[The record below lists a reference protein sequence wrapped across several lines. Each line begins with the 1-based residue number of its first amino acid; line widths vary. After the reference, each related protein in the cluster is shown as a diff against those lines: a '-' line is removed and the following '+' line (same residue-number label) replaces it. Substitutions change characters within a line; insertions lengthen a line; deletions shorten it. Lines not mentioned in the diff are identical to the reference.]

1 MRPLCVSTDII
12 ILGALQ
18 LPLRV
23 DTEEHLQRL
32 DQGHGSLCLLPET
45 YYWVYVSSK
54 LSIYIQIWC
63 TNQCR
68 SPRLWYISGSRPDT
82 SWGTVVIKVFSP
94 KVLLLVVYMSTG
106 S

>member
-45 YYWVYVSSK
+45 YYWVYVSSNLFTFK
-54 LSIYIQIWC
+54 FGTQFNVEAPGC
-63 TNQCR
+63 
-68 SPRLWYISGSRPDT
+68 GT
-82 SWGTVVIKVFSP
+82 SAVQGPTHPGVQ
-94 KVLLLVVYMSTG
+94 LQ
-106 S
+106 